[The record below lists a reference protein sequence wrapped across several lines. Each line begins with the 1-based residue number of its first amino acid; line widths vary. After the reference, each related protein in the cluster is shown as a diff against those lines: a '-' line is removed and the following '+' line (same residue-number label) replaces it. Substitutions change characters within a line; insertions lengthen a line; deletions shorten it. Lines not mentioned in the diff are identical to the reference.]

1 MISNISA
8 IQARPSCYREYRE
21 RRCSTLPR
29 PAPGFPCLEGLK
41 RRRPDAK
48 VIFNVGG
55 RRFVTWKNT
64 LKRFPETLLGS
75 EERVARFYD
84 KDKKE
89 YFIDR
94 DPHLFRYIL
103 NYYRCGKLH
112 RSFED
117 CNASFEEELHFYGIT
132 PQEVHDC
139 CFDDDYEQENHED
152 VKSSATVSTYPDT
165 EQRVTRSS
173 IGRARNWMWVLLE
186 GEADSGFRA
195 FAGMV
200 IIYIVGLFIILS
212 IFTTVFETVPCES
225 EEKLCKERVRV
236 LDLLDIICVGVFSV
250 EFSLRLLVCPNV
262 VEFAKNP
269 MNIIDLLSI
278 LPFYLTILLQSVV
291 GSNLEAFVVLRVL
304 RIFRVFKLTR
314 HSKRL
319 QRFGAAMAS
328 CVTDLTSLM
337 FVLVIAV
344 VLFSSMIYFIERKAV
359 EGKFTSIP
367 DSMWYTIVTMIT
379 LGYGDM
385 VPSTFLG
392 QVVGAVCC
400 VAGVILIALPIPI
413 IQEKDIFKKQMLSV
427 YNVDDLQAK
436 IKQMRNDADR
446 PERPRDV

>member
-8 IQARPSCYREYRE
+8 IQTKKASYRE
-21 RRCSTLPR
+21 RKSSTLCR
-29 PAPGFPCLEGLK
+29 PSSGYPCLDRLK

-48 VIFNVGG
+48 VIINVGG

-64 LKRFPETLLGS
+64 LKRFPQTLLGS
-75 EERVARFYD
+75 EELAARFYD
-84 KDKKE
+84 QDRKE

-117 CNASFEEELHFYGIT
+117 CNASFEDELSFYGIM

-139 CFDDDYEQENHED
+139 CFDDDNEND
-152 VKSSATVSTYPDT
+152 NVDDSKSTGSGSVCDKT
-165 EQRVTRSS
+165 EHVVTRSL
-173 IGRARNWMWVLLE
+173 IGRARNWIWVLLE

-195 FAGMV
+195 FFGMV

-212 IFTTVFETVPCES
+212 IFTTVYETVPCENV
-225 EEKLCKERVRV
+225 EKVCKERTRI
-236 LDLLDIICVGVFSV
+236 LDLLDNICVGVFSV
-250 EFSLRLLVCPNV
+250 EFCLRLLVCPNI

-269 MNIIDLLSI
+269 MNIIDFLSI
-278 LPFYLTILLQSVV
+278 LPFYLTLLLESVV

-328 CVTDLTSLM
+328 CVGDLTSLM
-337 FVLVIAV
+337 FVLIIAV
-344 VLFSSMIYFIERKAV
+344 VVFASMIYFIERDAV
-359 EGKFTSIP
+359 EGKFISIP

-392 QVVGAVCC
+392 QTVGAICC
-400 VAGVILIALPIPI
+400 VAGVILVALPIPI

-427 YNVDDLQAK
+427 YNVDDLQKK
-436 IKQMRNDADR
+436 IKQMRKSADR
-446 PERPRDV
+446 PERGDPS

>member
-8 IQARPSCYREYRE
+8 IQTKKASYRE
-21 RRCSTLPR
+21 RKSSTLCR
-29 PAPGFPCLEGLK
+29 PSSGYPCLDRLK

-48 VIFNVGG
+48 VIINVGG

-64 LKRFPETLLGS
+64 LKRFPQTLLGS
-75 EERVARFYD
+75 EELAARFYD
-84 KDKKE
+84 QDRKE

-117 CNASFEEELHFYGIT
+117 CNASFEDELSFYGIM

-139 CFDDDYEQENHED
+139 CFDDDNEND
-152 VKSSATVSTYPDT
+152 NADDSKSTGSGSVCDKT
-165 EQRVTRSS
+165 EHVVTRSL
-173 IGRARNWMWVLLE
+173 IGRARNWIWVLLE

-195 FAGMV
+195 FFGMV

-212 IFTTVFETVPCES
+212 IFTTVYETVPCENV
-225 EEKLCKERVRV
+225 EKVCKERTRI
-236 LDLLDIICVGVFSV
+236 LDLLDNICVVVFSV
-250 EFSLRLLVCPNV
+250 EFCLRLLVCPNI

-269 MNIIDLLSI
+269 MNIIDFLSI
-278 LPFYLTILLQSVV
+278 LPFYLTLLLESVV

-328 CVTDLTSLM
+328 CVGDLTSLM
-337 FVLVIAV
+337 FVLIIAV
-344 VLFSSMIYFIERKAV
+344 VVFASMIYFIERDAV
-359 EGKFTSIP
+359 EGKFISIP

-392 QVVGAVCC
+392 QTVGAICC
-400 VAGVILIALPIPI
+400 VAGVILVALPIPI

-427 YNVDDLQAK
+427 YNVDDLQKK
-436 IKQMRNDADR
+436 IKQMRKSADR
-446 PERPRDV
+446 PERGDPS

>member
-8 IQARPSCYREYRE
+8 IQTKKASYRE
-21 RRCSTLPR
+21 RKSSTLCR
-29 PAPGFPCLEGLK
+29 PSSGYPCLDRLK

-48 VIFNVGG
+48 VIINVGG

-64 LKRFPETLLGS
+64 LKRFPQTLLGS
-75 EERVARFYD
+75 EELAARFYD
-84 KDKKE
+84 QDRKE

-117 CNASFEEELHFYGIT
+117 CNASFDDELSFYGIM

-139 CFDDDYEQENHED
+139 CFDDDNEND
-152 VKSSATVSTYPDT
+152 NADDSKSTGSGSVCDKT
-165 EQRVTRSS
+165 EHVVTRSL
-173 IGRARNWMWVLLE
+173 IGRVRNWIWVLLE

-195 FAGMV
+195 FFGMV

-212 IFTTVFETVPCES
+212 IFTTVYETVPCENV
-225 EEKLCKERVRV
+225 EKVCKERTRI
-236 LDLLDIICVGVFSV
+236 LDLLDNICVGVFSV
-250 EFSLRLLVCPNV
+250 EFCLRLLVCPNI

-269 MNIIDLLSI
+269 MNIIDFLSI
-278 LPFYLTILLQSVV
+278 LPFYLTLLLESVV

-328 CVTDLTSLM
+328 CVGDLTSLM
-337 FVLVIAV
+337 FVLIIAV
-344 VLFSSMIYFIERKAV
+344 VVFASMIYFIERDAV
-359 EGKFTSIP
+359 EGKFISIP

-392 QVVGAVCC
+392 QTVGAICC
-400 VAGVILIALPIPI
+400 VAGVILVALPIPI

-427 YNVDDLQAK
+427 YNVDDLQKK
-436 IKQMRNDADR
+436 IKQMRKSADR
-446 PERPRDV
+446 PERGDPS